1 MEKGKSFE
9 ISKIE
14 VMEAF
19 KLVKANRGAGG
30 VDGVDIEQ
38 YEERLKDNLYK
49 LWNRMSSGSYFP
61 KSVRGVEI
69 PKKDGKMRLLGIPTV
84 EDRIA
89 QMVVRRRLE
98 SVVEPIFLPDSYGYR
113 PDKSAIDAV
122 GKARERC
129 WQKPW
134 VLEFDIKGLFDN
146 IDHDMLMDAV
156 RVHTQEKWV
165 LLYTERFLRA
175 SMMLPDGTTQ
185 ERASGTPQGGV
196 ISPVLANLF
205 MHYAFDKWMTREFP
219 SCPWERYADD
229 GVIHCATLKQAQYVL
244 SKLDKRMKHCK
255 LSLHP
260 SKTRIVYCRSQRNK
274 GHHENE
280 SFDFLGYT
288 FKTRWHKGR
297 DGKFHEVFTPAVS
310 KDAAKNF
317 RAKVKTVCK
326 GSSNWSIEELANK
339 LNPIIRG
346 WCNYFGAYRKSEIQ
360 KELFYANYAIVLW
373 YRRNH
378 KKMGGSLRKTWR
390 YIAIKAK
397 MEPSLFH
404 HWLMG
409 RVPTI

>member
-30 VDGVDIEQ
+30 VDGIDIEQ
-38 YEERLKDNLYK
+38 YEENLKDNLYK

-69 PKKDGKMRLLGIPTV
+69 PKKDGKMRLLGIPTI

-89 QMVVRRRLE
+89 QMVVRRRIEPL
-98 SVVEPIFLPDSYGYR
+98 VERIFLPDSYGYR
-113 PDKSAIDAV
+113 PEKSGLDAV

-146 IDHDMLMDAV
+146 IDHEMLMKAV

-175 SMMLPDGTTQ
+175 PMMLPDGTTQ
-185 ERASGTPQGGV
+185 ERAAGTPQGGV

-219 SCPWERYADD
+219 RCPWERYADD
-229 GVIHCATLKQAQYVL
+229 GLIHCATLKQAEFLL
-244 SKLDKRMKHCK
+244 SKLAERMKQCK
-255 LSLHP
+255 LALHP
-260 SKTRIVYCRSQRNK
+260 HKTRIIYCRSQRND

-288 FKTRWHKGR
+288 FKTRWRKG
-297 DGKFHEVFTPAVS
+297 KNEKLQEVFSPAVS

-317 RAKVKTVCK
+317 RSKVKAVCK
-326 GSSNWSIEELANK
+326 GSSNWSIEELAQK

-346 WCNYFGAYRKSEIQ
+346 WSNYFSAYRKSEIQ
-360 KELFYANYAIVLW
+360 KEFFYVNYAIVLW

-378 KKMGGSLRKTWR
+378 KKMGGSLRKTWC
-390 YIAIKAK
+390 YVANKAN

-409 RVPTI
+409 RVPAI